1 MASARFGIDYEVIVK
16 GNNLKLREGF
26 LALAN
31 VTLIRT
37 PDGPWLFDCGHYS
50 NRIGVLKGLQR
61 AGLTPADIKVV
72 FLSHLHFDHA
82 NNIDLFPQARVI
94 GSRREFDYAAA
105 PHPEDILIPWRIQDQ
120 LRKHDLQFIEGDG
133 ELAPGIRH
141 MAAPGHTPGLQVLI
155 LDTDSKGTV
164 VLAGD
169 AIKYVKEVMARRCDM
184 AFDTAENGTASI
196 RRILDMAD
204 RIVPGHFPEL
214 RRDGDAWL
222 WDEPAELP
230 LLIR

>member
-1 MASARFGIDYEVIVK
+1 MVKHGISYQVIVK

-26 LALAN
+26 LGLAN

-37 PDGPWLFDCGHYS
+37 PEGPWLFDCGHYS
-50 NRIGVLKGLQR
+50 NRTTLLKALEREGL
-61 AGLTPADIKVV
+61 APGDIRTL

-82 NNIDLFPQARVI
+82 NNIDLFPGARIVV
-94 GSRREFDYAAA
+94 SRRELAYAAR
-105 PHPEDILIPWRIQDQ
+105 PHPEDILIPWMILEQ
-120 LRKHDLQFIEGDG
+120 LAKHDLHPIEGDG

-141 MAAPGHTPGLQVLI
+141 IAVPGHTPGQQALVLET
-155 LDTDSKGTV
+155 DTAGTV

-169 AIKYVKEVMARRCDM
+169 AIKYAKEAVARRCDM

-196 RRILDMAD
+196 RRILEIAD

-214 RRDGDAWL
+214 VREGEQWL
-222 WDEPAELP
+222 WEEAAELA
-230 LLIR
+230 LLVR

>member
-1 MASARFGIDYEVIVK
+1 MHGIEYEVIVK

-37 PDGPWLFDCGHYS
+37 PDGPWLFDCGHYC
-50 NRIGVLKGLQR
+50 NRIGLLKGLER
-61 AGLTPADIKVV
+61 AGLTPADIGAV

-82 NNIDLFPQARVI
+82 NNIDLFPHARVLV
-94 GSRREFDYAAA
+94 SRREWDYAAA
-105 PHPEDILIPWRIQDQ
+105 PHPDDILIPWMIREQ
-120 LRKHDLQFIEGDG
+120 LGKHDLHLIDGDG
-133 ELAPGIRH
+133 DLAPGIRH
-141 MAAPGHTPGLQVLI
+141 MAAPGHTPGLQVLV
-155 LDTDSKGTV
+155 LDTADKGTV

-184 AFDTAENGTASI
+184 AFDTPEAGTESI
-196 RRILDMAD
+196 RRILAMAD

-214 RRDGDAWL
+214 IREGDGWT
-222 WDEPAELP
+222 WTEPAELP